1 MRLHYRPQLLLIGI
15 GVLLGLNFKTRRQ
28 DVGGQVPLT
37 RVDVQP
43 LCVCF
48 LVAMEYVL
56 VEVEDYLLTI
66 ARVVIHLVAF
76 LDLLVDL
83 LAVVILNVND
93 VLVQRTT
100 RKMTGVYQIFGWLFL
115 TFLLLTGRN
124 TLIKNGLLE
133 WLC

>member
-1 MRLHYRPQLLLIGI
+1 
-15 GVLLGLNFKTRRQ
+15 
-28 DVGGQVPLT
+28 
-37 RVDVQP
+37 
-43 LCVCF
+43 
-48 LVAMEYVL
+48 MEYVL

>member
-1 MRLHYRPQLLLIGI
+1 
-15 GVLLGLNFKTRRQ
+15 
-28 DVGGQVPLT
+28 
-37 RVDVQP
+37 
-43 LCVCF
+43 
-48 LVAMEYVL
+48 MEYVL

-115 TFLLLTGRN
+115 TLLLLTGRN

>member
-1 MRLHYRPQLLLIGI
+1 
-15 GVLLGLNFKTRRQ
+15 
-28 DVGGQVPLT
+28 
-37 RVDVQP
+37 
-43 LCVCF
+43 
-48 LVAMEYVL
+48 MEYVL

-76 LDLLVDL
+76 LELLVDL
-83 LAVVILNVND
+83 LAIVILNVND

-115 TFLLLTGRN
+115 TLLLLTGRN